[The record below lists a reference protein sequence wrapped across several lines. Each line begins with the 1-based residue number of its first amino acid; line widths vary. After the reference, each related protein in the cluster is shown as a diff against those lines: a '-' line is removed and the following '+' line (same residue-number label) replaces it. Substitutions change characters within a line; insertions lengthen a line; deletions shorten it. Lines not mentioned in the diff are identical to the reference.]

1 MCIVHYI
8 NETTTMSYQ
17 IQHQPIQPNAK
28 SSVITIDQVDQLY
41 IGLGN
46 NCRCGCGGKYIKPDS
61 EENIKIIEKV
71 LAKMARGRVKVESQ
85 DDYIFE
91 VVVKK
96 WETSFREQTRVEC
109 LYLKK

>member
-1 MCIVHYI
+1 MNYEIK
-8 NETTTMSYQ
+8 
-17 IQHQPIQPNAK
+17 HQPIQPNPK
-28 SSVITIDQVDQLY
+28 SSVISIDQVDQLY

-71 LAKMARGRVKVESQ
+71 LAKMARGKVEVSSQ

-91 VVVKK
+91 IVVKK
-96 WETSFREQTRVEC
+96 WNNARRGEQNKVEC

>member
-1 MCIVHYI
+1 MNYEIK
-8 NETTTMSYQ
+8 
-17 IQHQPIQPNAK
+17 HQPIQPNAK
-28 SSVITIDQVDQLY
+28 SSVISIDQVDQLY

-61 EENIKIIEKV
+61 DENIKIIEKV
-71 LAKMARGRVKVESQ
+71 LAKMARGKVEVSSQ

-91 VVVKK
+91 IVVRK
-96 WETSFREQTRVEC
+96 WEDKHGYEQNRVEC